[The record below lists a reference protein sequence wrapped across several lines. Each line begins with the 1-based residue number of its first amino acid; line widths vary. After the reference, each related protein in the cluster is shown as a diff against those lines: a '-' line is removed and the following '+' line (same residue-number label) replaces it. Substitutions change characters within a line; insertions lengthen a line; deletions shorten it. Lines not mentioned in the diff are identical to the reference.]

1 MIKTEEFEYGGG
13 NNSRGPYLWPDDHD
27 ALPWIVVL
35 HGLWTRPDARRRG
48 VARHVI
54 EHIRGFELP
63 LYVRVRPAEPE
74 PGPVGVY
81 APSAPPSSGVAAGA
95 PCALRRAASAA
106 AASESPDQRW
116 LHNSRLRFAQE
127 FVRSTTRRS

>member
-1 MIKTEEFEYGGG
+1 VLAELIDEYG
-13 NNSRGPYLWPDDHD
+13 
-27 ALPWIVVL
+27 
-35 HGLWTRPDARRRG
+35 RPDAFAWHGGRTG
-48 VARHVI
+48 SSNFAAMALHIIGQQIQQPVATFASY
-54 EHIRGFELP
+54 GSDPP
-63 LYVRVRPAEPE
+63 LHDRVRPAEPE